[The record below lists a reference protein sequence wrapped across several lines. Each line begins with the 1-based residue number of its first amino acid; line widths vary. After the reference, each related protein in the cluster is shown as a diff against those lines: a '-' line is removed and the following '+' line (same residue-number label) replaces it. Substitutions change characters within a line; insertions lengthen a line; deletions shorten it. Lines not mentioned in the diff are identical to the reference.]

1 VAFSERDGKSG
12 ALSESVLAVHELG
25 RVCCDHFSTRKPL
38 FIFEPYLGR
47 YSSQRNQP
55 MKIRRLIA
63 AITVSAGLM
72 LGPAALAQEE
82 TPVDMKDVPSPA
94 QTAIK
99 EKAGSDQILRVAKET
114 RKGKEC
120 YDAVVNRNGKEMAIR
135 VDSDG
140 KFLGT
145 HSEKTQKKAKNEKY

>member
-1 VAFSERDGKSG
+1 
-12 ALSESVLAVHELG
+12 
-25 RVCCDHFSTRKPL
+25 
-38 FIFEPYLGR
+38 
-47 YSSQRNQP
+47 
-55 MKIRRLIA
+55 MKITRLIA

-94 QTAIK
+94 QTTIK
-99 EKAGSDQILRVAKET
+99 EKAGNDQILRVAKES

-120 YDAVVNRNGKEMAIR
+120 YDAVVNRDGKEMAIR
-135 VDSDG
+135 VDTSG

-145 HSEKTQKKAKNEKY
+145 HPEKSEKKTKSGQY